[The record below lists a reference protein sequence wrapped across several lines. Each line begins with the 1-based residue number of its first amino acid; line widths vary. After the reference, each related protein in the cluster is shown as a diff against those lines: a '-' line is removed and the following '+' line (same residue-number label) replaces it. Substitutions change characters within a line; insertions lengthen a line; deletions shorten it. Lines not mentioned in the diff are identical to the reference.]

1 MYVAINPDSKY
12 VYRNIPIHINVTCIC
27 IHICLTRSLKNP
39 YQGQT
44 NVTFISACI
53 YSLKTPISTHIYKLA
68 LKFTF
73 KLVECPILCSFE
85 VLILIVMFFYKHV
98 CLCTPM
104 HTKCYLYLH
113 SHLFDSFSQKPLSR
127 PNQYYSYNDLSKLW
141 QSIFRLV

>member
-12 VYRNIPIHINVTCIC
+12 VYRNIAMHINVTCIC

-44 NVTFISACI
+44 NVTCMCI
-53 YSLKTPISTHIYKLA
+53 YICLSRSLKNPISTHIYKLA

-98 CLCTPM
+98 CLCTPRFLKTP
-104 HTKCYLYLH
+104 HQITYAQILLANA
-113 SHLFDSFSQKPLSR
+113 ST
-127 PNQYYSYNDLSKLW
+127 
-141 QSIFRLV
+141 